1 MAYALF
7 QDVACLMLMLMLMIM
22 LMLMQM
28 LTLMLILIRLRF
40 KYHNFSRLVVSSV
53 EFSEVTV
60 EVSPHL
66 DRHQPAISWPT
77 PNPTL
82 MGRVLLFG
90 IAFLHIL
97 SFSFPLGPF
106 GCFPPSLRYI
116 YFICFSGSL

>member
-53 EFSEVTV
+53 EFSEATV

-116 YFICFSGSL
+116 YFICFSSSL